1 MVLKLETGNSDDYYI
16 NFNRARGIN
25 SQNDEADDEVTIV
38 KTGQNGVAYS
48 QSWLQ
53 KSLQVGES
61 HTLTSGFGS
70 KSIVVKL
77 LSIDKSDANMWKAN
91 VLVKDSRV
99 NSNGSSPPNSQPTS
113 QPTKN
118 VSICCECTLHLRL
131 ILYTQSQRP
140 NPCFPLECLAANAKP
155 SSITKSI
162 PKSSTNEVTNT
173 TAVNKTNK

>member
-53 KSLQVGES
+53 TSLQVGQS
-61 HTLTSGFGS
+61 HTLSSGFGS

-77 LSIDKSDANMWKAN
+77 LSIDKTDANLWKAN
-91 VLVKDSRV
+91 VLIKDSRV
-99 NSNGSSPPNSQPTS
+99 NGNGSSPPTS
-113 QPTKN
+113 EPTKN
-118 VSICCECTLHLRL
+118 VS
-131 ILYTQSQRP
+131 
-140 NPCFPLECLAANAKP
+140 
-155 SSITKSI
+155 
-162 PKSSTNEVTNT
+162 
-173 TAVNKTNK
+173 